1 MMIYLDNSAKVEIT
15 KPVIDEMMPYLTT
28 YYGNPSSLYSFGRK
42 AKQAI
47 ETAKE
52 RIAQAINANPEQIIM
67 TSSATE
73 SNSWLMHNYKKVI
86 CSPYEHHS
94 ISSHNNIMIHTEL
107 DGLDEAIRFY
117 KPLLVSHIMVG
128 NETGELF
135 DIKEL
140 CTITHLYE
148 KKFHTDATAAFSHA
162 KIDVQDLDIDYLS
175 LSGEKF
181 HAPSGV
187 GILYV
192 KDPSTLKPIIFGGH
206 SQEFG
211 LRGGTENVAS
221 IVAMGKAAEIY
232 NYRQYVEN
240 KIRIL
245 RDNFE
250 EKILDNVPDV
260 LINAKDRPRTANI
273 SSFSFKGIEG
283 EALMLMLDTKGI
295 CVSSGSACNS
305 GSLEPS
311 HVLKAMGVP
320 EEYINGTIRVSLSE
334 FTTEEELDF
343 AADEIIK
350 TVKML
355 R

>member
-1 MMIYLDNSAKVEIT
+1 MIYLDNAATTRIT
-15 KPVIDEMMPYLTT
+15 PEVFEAMKPYLIEQ
-28 YYGNPSSLYSFGRK
+28 YGNPSSLYKFGRE
-42 AKQAI
+42 AKNAI
-47 ETAKE
+47 ERAREQIAK
-52 RIAQAINANPEQIIM
+52 AINAEPEQIIF
-67 TSSATE
+67 TSGATE
-73 SNSWLMHNYKKVI
+73 SNNWVLSQYDKWIL
-86 CSPYEHHS
+86 CSQYEHHS
-94 ISSHNNIMIHTEL
+94 VLKRATPYKKEDIIKNITKWL
-107 DGLDEAIRFY
+107 SNC
-117 KPLLVSHIMVG
+117 VSCMMVN
-128 NETGELF
+128 NETGETYK
-135 DIKEL
+135 IKEIIKI
-140 CTITHLYE
+140 CHQYSVP
-148 KKFHTDATAAFSHA
+148 FHTDATQAFGHIP
-162 KIDVQDLDIDYLS
+162 IDVKDLDIDYLS
-175 LSGEKF
+175 LSAHKF

-192 KDPSTLKPIIFGGH
+192 KDPSTLKPIIFGGY

-232 NYRQYVEN
+232 NYRQDVEN

-250 EKILDNVPDV
+250 KKILDNVPKV

-273 SSFSFKGIEG
+273 SSLSFKGIEG

-334 FTTEEELDF
+334 FTTAEELDF